1 MGALSAP
8 ECDRLVAAFDLAERL
23 QVPLEWVAVS
33 SGARI
38 AMDSGTEN
46 LDSTARVVRRIV
58 TFTQAG
64 GEVNLIVAR
73 ERAMW
78 PDRRLLD
85 LLNIEIPII
94 QAPMSWI
101 ARAQLA
107 SAVCNAGGL
116 GIIETGSGELDA
128 IRGEVLKMRELTDK
142 PFGMNVALA
151 FVKGS
156 DFIDFVIEQNLP
168 FVTTSSGSPAVCTEI
183 FQQAGIKVFHVV
195 PTLDMALKAI
205 DCGVDGLIVEGGE
218 GGGFKNPNPVS
229 LMVLLPLIRSRTDIP
244 IIAAGGICDGPSMA
258 AAFAMG
264 AEGVQ
269 MGTRML
275 SSAESPVH
283 QNWKQAVVEAKE
295 TDTVFLNQQSRPALR
310 ALRTERTAALQP
322 LGAFDFREQLA
333 GVQELY
339 FGGDMEAAIPLS
351 GQVVGRIDVVQ
362 PVAEVIQS
370 TMTGFYESL
379 GHLQDYASP

>member
-1 MGALSAP
+1 MSAAP
-8 ECDRLVAAFDLAERL
+8 VKNRVTE
-23 QVPLEWVAVS
+23 
-33 SGARI
+33 I
-38 AMDSGTEN
+38 TGT
-46 LDSTARVVRRIV
+46 DYPV
-58 TFTQAG
+58 
-64 GEVNLIVAR
+64 
-73 ERAMW
+73 
-78 PDRRLLD
+78 
-85 LLNIEIPII
+85 I

-107 SAVCNAGGL
+107 SAVCNAGGM
-116 GIIETGSGELDA
+116 GIIETDSGELDA

-156 DFIDFVIEQNLP
+156 NFVDFVIEQNLP
-168 FVTTSSGSPAVCTEI
+168 FVTTSSGSPAICTELL
-183 FQQAGIKVFHVV
+183 QQAGIQVFHVV

-205 DCGVDGLIVEGGE
+205 DCVVDGLIVEGG
-218 GGGFKNPNPVS
+218 GFKNPSPVS

-244 IIAAGGICDGPSMA
+244 IITAGGICDGLSMA

-283 QNWKQAVVEAKE
+283 QNWKQAVVEARE
-295 TDTVFLNQQSRPALR
+295 TDTVLLNQQSRPALR
-310 ALRTERTAALQP
+310 ALRTERAAALQP

-333 GVQELY
+333 RVQELY
-339 FGGDMEAAIPLS
+339 FGGDMEAAIPLF
-351 GQVVGRIDVVQ
+351 GQVVGRIDAVQ

-370 TMTGFYESL
+370 TITGFYNSL
-379 GHLQDYASP
+379 VHLQECASS